1 MSVAPGP
8 VAEDGFGFLI
18 SREIRTWRRDPWQ
31 LALVSWLPL
40 LLFASLWWIFS
51 AGIVTDLGIG
61 VVDLN
66 DSRLSRILIRNLDA
80 TPTLRITSRPLSV
93 HDGRRALSNAEI
105 GALIVIPYDF
115 QARVTKGLK
124 PDVTAFY
131 NGQFILIG
139 KAVKSAL
146 LMTQATLA
154 GTVDGGRALAHGAI
168 LPQAAGLA
176 APIVPQLTPLYNRPL
191 DYTLFLV
198 PAVIPS
204 LWQVV
209 MIIGMLNAIGRE
221 QREGTWSQWLEPG
234 TFKAFTTKMLPYVAV
249 YWAMGV
255 VFLGFFHLLGWP
267 IRGSWTLIITAQG
280 LTVIAT
286 AVMAGFLFV
295 VVHDLPRA
303 LSLAAAYTAP
313 SFAFLGVTF
322 PASDMPPLALFWRAL
337 IPVCHYMDIQIF
349 QMSRAADLGAV
360 ASDFG
365 ALALFIA
372 VLPLVVL
379 RMVPEE
385 ETP

>member
-1 MSVAPGP
+1 M
-8 VAEDGFGFLI
+8 AESSLSSLI
-18 SREIRTWRRDPWQ
+18 GREIRSWGSDPWQ
-31 LALVSWLPL
+31 LALISWLPL
-40 LLFASLWWIFS
+40 VLFAALWWIFS

-61 VVDLN
+61 VVDLD
-66 DSRLSRILIRNLDA
+66 DSRLSRTLIRQLDA
-80 TPTLRITSRPLSV
+80 TPALRIASRPLSV
-93 HDGRRALSNAEI
+93 HEGRRAMSNAEI

-115 QARVTKGLK
+115 QARTSKGLK

-146 LMTQATLA
+146 FQAQATLA
-154 GTVDGGRALAHGAI
+154 GRIDGGLALAQGAA

-176 APIVPQLTPLYNRPL
+176 VPVVPQLTPLYNRGM
-191 DYTLFLV
+191 DYALFLV
-198 PAVIPS
+198 PAVIPA

-221 QREGTWSQWLEPG
+221 HREGSWEQWLEPG
-234 TFKAFTTKMLPYVAV
+234 PLKAFIGKMLPYVLV
-249 YWAMGV
+249 YWVMGIG
-255 VFLGFFHLLGWP
+255 FLLSFHLLGWP
-267 IRGSWTLIITAQG
+267 VRGSWALIITAQG

-295 VVHDLPRA
+295 LVDDLPRS

-322 PASDMPPLALFWRAL
+322 PASDMPSLALFWRSL
-337 IPVCHYMDIQIF
+337 IPVCHFMDIQIS
-349 QMSRAADLGAV
+349 QMSRAADFGAV

-365 ALALFIA
+365 ALVLFLV

-379 RMVPEE
+379 RLAPGTEDS
-385 ETP
+385 

>member
-1 MSVAPGP
+1 M
-8 VAEDGFGFLI
+8 AESSLSSLI
-18 SREIRTWRRDPWQ
+18 GREIRSWGSDPWQ
-31 LALVSWLPL
+31 LALISWLPL
-40 LLFASLWWIFS
+40 VLFAALWWIFS

-61 VVDLN
+61 VVDLD
-66 DSRLSRILIRNLDA
+66 DSRLSRTLIRQLDA
-80 TPTLRITSRPLSV
+80 TPALRISSRPLSV
-93 HDGRRALSNAEI
+93 HEGRRAMSNAEI

-115 QARVTKGLK
+115 QARTSKGLK

-146 LMTQATLA
+146 FQAQATLA
-154 GTVDGGRALAHGAI
+154 GRIDGGLALAQGAA

-176 APIVPQLTPLYNRPL
+176 VPVVPQLTPLYNRGM
-191 DYTLFLV
+191 DYALFLV
-198 PAVIPS
+198 PAVIPA

-221 QREGTWSQWLEPG
+221 HREGSWEQWLEPG
-234 TFKAFTTKMLPYVAV
+234 PLKAFIGKMLPYVLV
-249 YWAMGV
+249 YWVMGIG
-255 VFLGFFHLLGWP
+255 FLLSFHLLGWP
-267 IRGSWTLIITAQG
+267 VRGSWALIITAQG

-295 VVHDLPRA
+295 LVDDLPRS

-322 PASDMPPLALFWRAL
+322 PASDMPSLALFWRSL
-337 IPVCHYMDIQIF
+337 IPVCHFMDIQIS
-349 QMSRAADLGAV
+349 QMSRAADFGAV

-365 ALALFIA
+365 ALVLFLV

-379 RMVPEE
+379 RLAPGTEDS
-385 ETP
+385 